1 MRAAY
6 GWLGFLALVLSG
18 CQNFFQG
25 GIVFGGPTILAE
37 RRNFSSGYDSTTNTY
52 TYAYTLSVYTL
63 PGSGAGTVVFL
74 DSSENPL
81 DSLLIPQSCP
91 PEARDPCGPYSKEVR
106 LESRGVSL
114 WPKEAVKY
122 RSISAN
128 GQSKILPLEN
138 PLQLY

>member
-37 RRNFSSGYDSTTNTY
+37 RRNFSSGYNSTTNTY

-74 DSSENPL
+74 DSNANPL

-106 LESRGVSL
+106 LQSPTPL
-114 WPKEAVKY
+114 APKVAVQY

-138 PLQLY
+138 PLELY